1 MVWWRTGQRTWRKR
15 NIGRDLTWMP
25 MQLFSRERATKESW
39 FELAPCIL
47 LVCAAWS
54 VLWGTVASSHHN
66 HFFHHGH
73 HYCDHHEQLIIIVI
87 IILIIIMRIRIRTW
101 RGFVASN
108 EASASAVAYLHGSL
122 WCFMKEFSWIALSGG
137 CPQYNRIQ
145 KNRFQK
151 VFIKLLLKWS
161 FPLKTSIKRGSG
173 GTLINFKWPKMP
185 PRCVSWT

>member
-1 MVWWRTGQRTWRKR
+1 
-15 NIGRDLTWMP
+15 MP

-73 HYCDHHEQLIIIVI
+73 HYCDHHEQLIIIIIIILII

-122 WCFMKEFSWIALSGG
+122 WCFMKEFSWIALSSGF
-137 CPQYNRIQ
+137 PLSNMIQ
-145 KNRFQK
+145 KIRFQICHQIVLK
-151 VFIKLLLKWS
+151 MVFPS
-161 FPLKTSIKRGSG
+161 EN
-173 GTLINFKWPKMP
+173 INQKG
-185 PRCVSWT
+185 